1 MERKTLL
8 ILAVV
13 FEGGLGVLA
22 VVLGL
27 WLDIPV
33 FGGIKVDLATVGW
46 GLLALAPMLA
56 ILYFVTHARWS
67 ILVRLRKGIDDIT
80 RLFANSSWLDFA
92 LISLLAGVGEE
103 ALFRGLMQ
111 TGLTEPL
118 GLWWAIVLTSL
129 VFGLVHFVSLGY
141 AIYAAIVSVYLGWLF
156 VAFNNL
162 LVPIIAHAVYDF
174 LALIYLVRL
183 YPPPAEEEPQAAP
196 QPD

>member
-1 MERKTLL
+1 M
-8 ILAVV
+8 
-13 FEGGLGVLA
+13 
-22 VVLGL
+22 
-27 WLDIPV
+27 
-33 FGGIKVDLATVGW
+33 
-46 GLLALAPMLA
+46 ALAPMLA